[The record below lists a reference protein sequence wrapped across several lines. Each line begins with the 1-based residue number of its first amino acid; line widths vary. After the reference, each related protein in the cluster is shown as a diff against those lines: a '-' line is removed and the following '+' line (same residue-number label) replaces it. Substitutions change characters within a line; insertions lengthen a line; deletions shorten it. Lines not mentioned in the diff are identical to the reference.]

1 MKKKI
6 KKERKKLQQNF
17 QYFQTTPE
25 QCIIAL
31 DFIEWNVHRAIK
43 IISLQNA
50 LKSKRNIS
58 FEECVEALQNN
69 DWDLHATSIKLNM

>member
-1 MKKKI
+1 MMLLCPTI
-6 KKERKKLQQNF
+6 